1 MSNNK
6 EVLELLDK
14 HKISE
19 VVSNWAFY
27 RDQRAFDKLKTCF
40 HPDATIQ
47 VSFYSGSAD
56 GFIQKIKMSK
66 KGNVKHLVGN
76 IRIELKGERAIA
88 ESNTTVMLRR
98 RFFDIEA
105 DLTCYLRFFDLFEK
119 RDTIWR
125 IADRTGIYEKDN
137 MLPVEL
143 SDHLDLRKLESY
155 PPYCRHLCFY
165 LENVQGISG
174 ISSFPIVGTDSDA
187 EREIFKK
194 GEEWLAG

>member
-1 MSNNK
+1 
-6 EVLELLDK
+6 
-14 HKISE
+14 
-19 VVSNWAFY
+19 
-27 RDQRAFDKLKTCF
+27 
-40 HPDATIQ
+40 
-47 VSFYSGSAD
+47 
-56 GFIQKIKMSK
+56 MSK

-125 IADRTGIYEKDN
+125 IADRTEIYEKDN

>member
-47 VSFYSGSAD
+47 VSFYSGPAD
-56 GFIQKIKMSK
+56 EFIQKIKMSEK
-66 KGNVKHLVGN
+66 SNVKHLVGN
-76 IRIELKGERAIA
+76 IRIELKNERAIA
-88 ESNTTVMLRR
+88 ESNTTILWRERV
-98 RFFDIEA
+98 FGIEA

-125 IADRTGIYEKDN
+125 IANRTGIYEKDN
-137 MLPVEL
+137 IYPVEP
-143 SDHLDLRKLESY
+143 SAHLDLKKLESY

-165 LENVQGISG
+165 LENVDGISE
-174 ISSFPIVGTDSDA
+174 ISSFPIAGADSDA
-187 EREIFKK
+187 ERDIFKK